1 MRLYQRSV
9 TRLSCSH
16 FSNKTTAGVAS
27 VGQVPPLP
35 DFTPAPEL
43 NAIPQHLRGRNSS
56 GSNESSPAPPAATPA
71 TAAEAVTSSNSA
83 SASPAPPALPNPFE
97 DGAGTIEYTDEEA
110 SLLFKA
116 LAKTSI
122 DNVSQGT
129 FGVNGIV
136 YHGSILAFPNFCVL
150 WKPKRW
156 EDITPETL
164 YLLELIKPKIDLLLL
179 GSGNELRPLDPLTV
193 AYLKKLGI
201 ATEIMKTSHAISTF
215 SMLNDE
221 DRRVA
226 CAAIAY
232 EEGELEKEQD
242 DYRSMMK
249 TK

>member
-1 MRLYQRSV
+1 MNRSD
-9 TRLSCSH
+9 
-16 FSNKTTAGVAS
+16 AAPAE
-27 VGQVPPLP
+27 PP
-35 DFTPAPEL
+35 
-43 NAIPQHLRGRNSS
+43 
-56 GSNESSPAPPAATPA
+56 
-71 TAAEAVTSSNSA
+71 
-83 SASPAPPALPNPFE
+83 LPNPFE
-97 DGAGTIEYTDEEA
+97 DGAGTVAYNDEEA

-116 LAKTSI
+116 LAKTTI
-122 DNVSQGT
+122 DNVSEGT

-179 GSGNELRPLDPLTV
+179 GSGNELRPLNPMTV

-201 ATEIMKTSHAISTF
+201 ATEIMKTSHAVSTF

-232 EEGELEKEQD
+232 EEGELEKEQE
-242 DYRSMMK
+242 DYASMMR